1 MRDKKMK
8 DKMTIILFS
17 GELDKAIAAFTLA
30 TTAAASNM
38 DVSIFFT
45 FWGLNLLKKSRFSIT
60 KSQGLMQKMFN
71 FMSTSKLPISK
82 LNMFGLGPW
91 MLKKLMKKSNMASL
105 EDLMKLAKQ
114 LNVKYIACTTS
125 CGVLGMSKENLIT
138 DVTEFAGASTYL
150 LEAKDSK
157 INLFI

>member
-1 MRDKKMK
+1 MTEQK

-17 GELDKAIAAFTLA
+17 GEMDKAIAAFTLA

-38 DVSIFFT
+38 DVTIFFT
-45 FWGLNLLKKSRFSIT
+45 FWGLNILKKSRFTVSG
-60 KSQGLMQKMFN
+60 SQNILQKMFN
-71 FMSTSKLPISK
+71 FMSTSELPISK

-91 MLKKLMKKSNMASL
+91 MMKKLMKKSRMASL
-105 EDLMKLAKQ
+105 DDLMKLAKE

-125 CGVLGMSKENLIT
+125 CGVMGLTKENFT
-138 DVTEFAGASTYL
+138 DGVNEFAGASTYL
-150 LEAKDSK
+150 AEAKDSK

>member
-1 MRDKKMK
+1 MTEQK

-38 DVSIFFT
+38 DVTIFFT
-45 FWGLNLLKKSRFSIT
+45 FWGLNVLKKSRFAVS
-60 KSQGLMQKMFN
+60 KSQNILQKMFN
-71 FMSTSKLPISK
+71 FMSTSELPISK
-82 LNMFGLGPW
+82 LNMFGLGSW
-91 MLKKLMKKSNMASL
+91 MMKKLMKKSKMASL
-105 EDLMKLAKQ
+105 DDLMKLAKK

-125 CGVLGMSKENLIT
+125 CGVMGLTKENFIN
-138 DVTEFAGASTYL
+138 DVNDFAGASTYL
-150 LEAKDSK
+150 AEAKDSK

>member
-1 MRDKKMK
+1 MK

-38 DVSIFFT
+38 AVTIFFT
-45 FWGLNLLKKSRFSIT
+45 FWGLNILKKSRFTVSE
-60 KSQGLMQKMFN
+60 SQNILQKMFN
-71 FMSTSKLPISK
+71 FMSTSELPISK
-82 LNMFGLGPW
+82 LNMFGLGSW
-91 MLKKLMKKSNMASL
+91 MMKKLMKKSKMASL
-105 EDLMKLAKQ
+105 DDLMKLAKE

-125 CGVLGMSKENLIT
+125 CGVMGLTKENFT
-138 DVTEFAGASTYL
+138 GDVTEFAGASTYL
-150 LEAKDSK
+150 AEAKDSK